1 MTAKVYEL
9 SGLRDQSLVFRDR
22 DDAGNVLLKMLRPH
36 YEKAEDTLVITIP
49 SGGVPLGLA
58 VAQGLGLGLDLIIVR
73 KIPIPGNT
81 EAGFGAVTL
90 EGEVFFN
97 DELLKYLQLSKAQI
111 EKQIATVKTDL
122 SERNHI
128 FRKDKPFPDLT
139 DKTVILTD
147 DGLASGYTMLA
158 CVETIR
164 QKGAHKIVVAI
175 PTAPRQSV
183 SRISSVVEEIFCPNI
198 RTGQSFAVAAAYE
211 NWYDLDRNE
220 VLARLGEA
228 GH

>member
-9 SGLRDQSLVFRDR
+9 SRLHDKSRVFRDR
-22 DDAGNVLLKMLRPH
+22 DDAGGELLKMLRPY
-36 YEKAEDTLVITIP
+36 YEKAENTLVIAIP
-49 SGGVPLGLA
+49 SGGVPVGLA
-58 VAQGLGLGLDLIIVR
+58 VAQGLDLGLDLIIVR

-97 DELLKYLQLSKAQI
+97 DELLKHLQLSKTQI
-111 EKQIATVKTDL
+111 KNQIATVKTDL

-128 FRKDKPFPDLT
+128 FRKDNPFPDLT
-139 DKTVILTD
+139 DKTIIITD

-164 QKGAHKIVVAI
+164 QKGAHKIAVAV

-198 RTGQSFAVAAAYE
+198 RTGPSFAVAAAYE

-220 VLARLGEA
+220 VLTRLREA

>member
-9 SGLRDQSLVFRDR
+9 SRLHDKSRVFRDR
-22 DDAGNVLLKMLRPH
+22 DDAGGELLKMLRPY
-36 YEKAEDTLVITIP
+36 YEKAENTLVIAIP
-49 SGGVPLGLA
+49 SGGVPVGLA
-58 VAQGLGLGLDLIIVR
+58 VAQGLDLGLDLIIVR

-97 DELLKYLQLSKAQI
+97 DELLKHLQLSKTQI
-111 EKQIATVKTDL
+111 KNQIATVKTDL

-128 FRKDKPFPDLT
+128 FRKDNPFPDLT
-139 DKTVILTD
+139 DKTIIITD

-164 QKGAHKIVVAI
+164 QKGAHKIAVAV
-175 PTAPRQSV
+175 PSAPRQSI
-183 SRISSVVEEIFCPNI
+183 SRISSGVEEIFCPNI
-198 RTGQSFAVAAAYE
+198 RTGPSFAVAAAYE

-220 VLARLGEA
+220 VLTRLREA